1 MTSRYKKTKMKL
13 KMNLKGL
20 KIFFMIKIIIKKLK
34 IQKVYKKLMIKQ
46 SFLMKLNKT
55 LKQ

>member
-1 MTSRYKKTKMKL
+1 
-13 KMNLKGL
+13 MNLKGL